1 MRSFIR
7 YSIAAVI
14 LLAFVA
20 KRGYS
25 QSVID
30 IPVLEIPY
38 NIAHGVRAP
47 GMQQSL
53 ALTSDYYEFT
63 HKALARISPKHKAWT
78 NVGITVFDYLTIA
91 VPFADAWEHEEWHR
105 AILGNRGIDSK
116 DDVWN
121 LKNIF
126 AEGISVSHIT
136 DEDISRLKRE
146 HPTDFVRAK
155 AAGLEGESE
164 LISNLESKQFFG
176 RTKTFHAGHYWLVA
190 LNDQLY
196 VGAVFS
202 KEDSAEIDST
212 TDKAN
217 RDEKTV
223 AERDLSGHD
232 FTAWVYHLF
241 RPDEPLEARGPH
253 PSGVGLN
260 RYIKVADLS
269 QAEKKYLKREGKLMW
284 LNFVDPNFLGEEIS
298 FANGQGHAN
307 FWMRHMLTS
316 FGHVTQAHVVYER
329 GNTRLHVTGQRFA
342 NFERA
347 FPGVQVEA
355 VDVPVRVGQRSFAI
369 SPRISVWTQPAA
381 QKFMTND
388 ARAGGLLGA
397 RLETRGASRLHA
409 YIDAELKTDGWVAGR
424 PSLEK
429 GGTFRA
435 GLTLWQ

>member
-146 HPTDFVRAK
+146 HPTDFVR
-155 AAGLEGESE
+155 
-164 LISNLESKQFFG
+164 
-176 RTKTFHAGHYWLVA
+176 
-190 LNDQLY
+190 
-196 VGAVFS
+196 
-202 KEDSAEIDST
+202 
-212 TDKAN
+212 
-217 RDEKTV
+217 
-223 AERDLSGHD
+223 
-232 FTAWVYHLF
+232 
-241 RPDEPLEARGPH
+241 
-253 PSGVGLN
+253 
-260 RYIKVADLS
+260 
-269 QAEKKYLKREGKLMW
+269 
-284 LNFVDPNFLGEEIS
+284 
-298 FANGQGHAN
+298 
-307 FWMRHMLTS
+307 
-316 FGHVTQAHVVYER
+316 
-329 GNTRLHVTGQRFA
+329 
-342 NFERA
+342 
-347 FPGVQVEA
+347 
-355 VDVPVRVGQRSFAI
+355 
-369 SPRISVWTQPAA
+369 
-381 QKFMTND
+381 
-388 ARAGGLLGA
+388 
-397 RLETRGASRLHA
+397 
-409 YIDAELKTDGWVAGR
+409 
-424 PSLEK
+424 
-429 GGTFRA
+429 
-435 GLTLWQ
+435 